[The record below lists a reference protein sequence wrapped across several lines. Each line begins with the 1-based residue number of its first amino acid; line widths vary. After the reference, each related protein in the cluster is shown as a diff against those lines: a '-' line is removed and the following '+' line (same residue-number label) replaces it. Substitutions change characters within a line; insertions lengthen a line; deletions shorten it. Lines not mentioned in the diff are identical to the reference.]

1 MYTRT
6 AISTASTTLDLPCLN
21 NSHIYLQLHHNVEM
35 CNRKKGATS
44 AYTRE
49 YCPDSNNFGS
59 GSHWQT
65 EPMRPFEAEQRT
77 RDVDSRCVPSSAE
90 QHSTRYNALAVQQRK
105 IESAKRERGHPGL
118 DWNRT
123 NRTPPHII
131 VNKERKVLGSYLA
144 VSLSALLIYSILYI
158 PMYVVS

>member
-105 IESAKRERGHPGL
+105 IESAKREREGTLAWTGTGQTGH
-118 DWNRT
+118 R
-123 NRTPPHII
+123 HILLSI
-131 VNKERKVLGSYLA
+131 KKEKSSEA
-144 VSLSALLIYSILYI
+144 T
-158 PMYVVS
+158 